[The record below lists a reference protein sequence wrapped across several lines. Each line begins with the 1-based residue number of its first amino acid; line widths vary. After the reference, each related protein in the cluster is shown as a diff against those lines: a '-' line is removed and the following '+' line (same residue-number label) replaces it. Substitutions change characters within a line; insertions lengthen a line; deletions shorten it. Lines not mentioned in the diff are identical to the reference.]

1 MNHFLLVNKPP
12 GISTYYIVE
21 RVKEITGIKKV
32 GHMGTLDPRACGLV
46 IIGLDKAVRL
56 EEFIIRLDKTYIT
69 EIIFGIKSD
78 SFDRDSRSFYYQP
91 VDINVSDVERELGYL
106 KGEMEQVP
114 PEFSAVKVKG
124 KRAYELA
131 RKGEKFELSPKK
143 ITVYSSKL
151 LYFTKE
157 KFPKALV
164 EFTVSSGT
172 YIRSLVGELGSRL
185 NVFAMTSFLL
195 RTEIGNFSIND
206 AILFKNLRKEWKD
219 RLIPAI
225 KLLNLPTLV
234 IPYELEPRIKNG
246 NPIKTFDNSI
256 VEGTIAL
263 VNQKDELIA
272 IAQYDGKLIKPKK
285 VFL

>member
-78 SFDRDSRSFYYQP
+78 SFDRDSKSFYYQP
-91 VDINVSDVERELGYL
+91 VDINVNDVERELEYL

-151 LYFTKE
+151 LYFKKE

-195 RTEIGNFSIND
+195 RTMIGNFSIND